1 MPQQKEARNM
11 NTTLLMQLLQNMND
25 PNYTHETHEEGAH
38 LPPPFDMLLTI
49 RPMLPPREQRM
60 IDVMIKVQELR
71 ILIDEMQNEI

>member
-1 MPQQKEARNM
+1 M
-11 NTTLLMQLLQNMND
+11 NANLLMQLMQNMND
-25 PNYTHETHEEGAH
+25 PNFTPATHGEGAH
-38 LPPPFDMLLTI
+38 LPPPFDMLLTL